1 MRIFMNYSKFS
12 ILSLSH
18 LDKICRF
25 SIALFVIA
33 LSSADLA
40 QAAPTAPLNPSAPQV
55 PFPIP
60 TGVLPYEVTSECK
73 ALMTTIK
80 DMKYVNMT
88 HATINN
94 INGKQS
100 GGYSLWP
107 NSLVVNNGVAS
118 GLGQQLLSDRLVQD
132 PNAANENRIFL
143 PSQPFDFDRPEQIS
157 YSIDLATAKITLQNT
172 NYQITSCQGGKFAV
186 VSTGFSVEAFSFTQG
201 YDPTIPPIVN

>member
-1 MRIFMNYSKFS
+1 MNYSKFS
-12 ILSLSH
+12 IPSLSH
-18 LDKICRF
+18 LAQIASF
-25 SIALFVIA
+25 SIALFVIT
-33 LSSADLA
+33 LSSVDLT
-40 QAAPTAPLNPSAPQV
+40 QAAPTGSLNPSAPQV

-80 DMKYVNMT
+80 DMKYVYMT

-100 GGYSLWP
+100 GGYSSWP
-107 NSLVVNNGVAS
+107 HSLVVNNGVVS

-132 PNAANENRIFL
+132 PNAANENRIFI
-143 PSQPFDFDRPEQIS
+143 PSQPFDIYQPEQIS

-172 NYQITSCQGGKFAV
+172 KHQITSCPGGKFAV
-186 VSTGFSVEAFSFTQG
+186 VSTGTSVEAFSFTQG
-201 YDPTIPPIVN
+201 SDPTIPPIVN